1 MVFSGRRISPI
12 FHHRLHL
19 SSTIQQTFLA
29 YQKDNFTN
37 NSTNQVDQFNMNYG
51 SLDNEDVLDSFDFR
65 SFLNEDDAQAA
76 FTFDASLNFGN
87 ADGVEAGT
95 GEI

>member
-1 MVFSGRRISPI
+1 
-12 FHHRLHL
+12 
-19 SSTIQQTFLA
+19 
-29 YQKDNFTN
+29 
-37 NSTNQVDQFNMNYG
+37 MNYCD
-51 SLDNEDVLDSFDFR
+51 LDNEDVLESFDFR

-76 FTFDASLNFGN
+76 FTFDASMNFGN